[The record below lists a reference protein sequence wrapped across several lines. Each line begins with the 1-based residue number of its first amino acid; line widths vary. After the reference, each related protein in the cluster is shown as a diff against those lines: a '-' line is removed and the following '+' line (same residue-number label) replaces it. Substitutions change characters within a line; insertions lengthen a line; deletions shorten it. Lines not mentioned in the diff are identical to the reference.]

1 MVSFGTQDILIPVFY
16 PASIISW
23 SGSFPSWVP
32 VLFSAFPCLGEAG
45 GLACESGGP
54 GECITLWLCLLVLV
68 LALHFLA
75 ALNTPLFWLPANGST
90 TRANCLL
97 QLHCPGLCIPK
108 PSILPVHGL
117 RHMKTRSVAS
127 CQMLLPLILMLCSNQ
142 ALANPGGIL
151 TPHSGCWWLK
161 KHAQLF
167 WELCL
172 IIALN

>member
-1 MVSFGTQDILIPVFY
+1 MVSFGTQDILMPVFY
-16 PASIISW
+16 PASIICW
-23 SGSFPSWVP
+23 SRSFPSWIP
-32 VLFSAFPCLGEAG
+32 VLFSAFACLGEAG
-45 GLACESGGP
+45 SLACKSGGP
-54 GECITLWLCLLVLV
+54 GECITLWLRLPVLV

-75 ALNTPLFWLPANGST
+75 ALNTPLFQLPPNGTT

-97 QLHCPGLCIPK
+97 QLRCPGLCISK
-108 PSILPVHGL
+108 TSILPMHRL
-117 RHMKTRSVAS
+117 CYMETRSVAS
-127 CQMLLPLILMLCSNQ
+127 CQMLLPLILVLCSNQ

-167 WELCL
+167 WELHL